1 MLPLSF
7 VLYTLIMAKFYTGI
21 DVGTSHVKV
30 MICAPDPKGGLR
42 IIATSTAPTKGMRQG
57 YIINIPEVVAS
68 VREAVDRA
76 EKAANVRV
84 RSARIA
90 IGGIGIDEMRATGE
104 ISLTASGGEVTDRDV
119 QRVIQE
125 SEKRASA
132 KLTNRKVIHAIP
144 LAYRIDGMDVLGRP
158 TGMKGTK
165 LAVDTLLVTAFEQH
179 VHDLIAAIEN
189 AHIEVEDV
197 MISPLAAS
205 LVTLTKPQK
214 MVGVVLA
221 NIGAE
226 TVSIA
231 VFENDLPISIKVL
244 PIGSADITGDLALAF
259 KIPLI
264 EAEQLK
270 RGAVST
276 LDVPRKKIEDVM
288 NIRLKE
294 ICALIDAH
302 LKSIGKQRLLPA
314 GIIITG
320 GGSGITTIAEIS
332 RSSLRLPSQIGSLAT
347 TVGRPITSDAVW
359 DVAFGLCR
367 WGYITE
373 QKDRERGMSYISENI
388 KEYVWKII
396 RSFLP

>member
-1 MLPLSF
+1 
-7 VLYTLIMAKFYTGI
+7 MARIYTGI
-21 DVGTSHVKV
+21 DIGTSQVKV
-30 MICAPDPKGGLR
+30 LIATSDAGGLR
-42 IIATSTAPTKGMRQG
+42 IAATATAPTKGMRQG
-57 YIINIPEVVAS
+57 YIINIPDITNS
-68 VREAVDRA
+68 IREAVDRA

-90 IGGIGIDEMRATGE
+90 IGGVGIDELRSTGE

-119 QRVIQE
+119 QRAIQE

-144 LAYRIDGMDVLGRP
+144 LAYRIDTTDVLGRP

-165 LAVDTLLVTAFEQH
+165 LAVDTLLITAFEQH
-179 VHDLIAAIEN
+179 VHDLIAAVEA

-197 MISPLAAS
+197 MASPLAAS

-214 MVGVVLA
+214 MIGVMLA

-226 TVSIA
+226 TVSLV
-231 VFENDLPISIKVL
+231 VFENDTPISIKVL
-244 PIGSADITGDLALAF
+244 PTGSSDITADLALTF

-264 EAEQLK
+264 EAEQMK

-276 LDVPRKKIEDVM
+276 MDVPRKKIDDVI
-288 NIRLKE
+288 NNRLKE

-302 LKSIGKQRLLPA
+302 LKAMGKQRLLPA
-314 GIIITG
+314 GIVMVG
-320 GGSGITTIAEIS
+320 GGSGVAAAADIA
-332 RSSLRLPSQIGSLAT
+332 RSTLRLPSSVGSITPVA
-347 TVGRPITSDAVW
+347 GRAIAGDALW
-359 DVAFGLCR
+359 AVAYGLCR
-367 WGYITE
+367 WGFITD
-373 QKDRERGMSYISENI
+373 QKDRERGMSYITENI
-388 KEYVWKII
+388 KEYMGKMF